1 MENQDIRI
9 TLQYNLEEINHL
21 LTLLGALPFNQAA
34 PMIDNIRMQA
44 MPQLPVAEQKEDAA
58 E

>member
-9 TLQYNLEEINHL
+9 TLQYNLEEVNHL

-34 PMIDNIRMQA
+34 PMIDNIRVQA
-44 MPQLPVAEQKEDAA
+44 MPQLPIAEQKEDAA